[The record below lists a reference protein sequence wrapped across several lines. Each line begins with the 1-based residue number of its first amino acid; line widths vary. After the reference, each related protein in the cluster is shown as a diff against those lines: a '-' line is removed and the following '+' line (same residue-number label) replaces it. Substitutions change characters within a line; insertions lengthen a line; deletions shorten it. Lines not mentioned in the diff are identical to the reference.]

1 MFCRRCGTELQ
12 DNVCPACGYP
22 ASETPSPS
30 ASNPV
35 APATANDKKSV
46 GLNILSF
53 FIPLAGL
60 ILYLTQKDEKPIQA
74 KSAGKSALG
83 GFITGFVLTVIL
95 TVLLVALGMYGFSVL
110 QDEAAGSYETP
121 YITAQDGWLHAYG
134 NRYADTIFQ
143 SHSMTVVFDGV
154 EVQFPCTYAEFTQKT
169 GYAAEDAADLTQ
181 PLNRKDILENIPAR
195 NAEGGKVY
203 IHFYNDG
210 DFPATLDACLVSGMT
225 VDKWNTQS
233 TLTLPQEVQ
242 LNDTYQVGA
251 LTEKYGEP
259 NNVYTGETAYTYAS
273 WTASWTA
280 SPTDSRIQ
288 ISSGDGQKITEI
300 KFKIYPAK

>member
-22 ASETPSPS
+22 ASENPSPS

-169 GYAAEDAADLTQ
+169 GYVLEDTADVSQ
-181 PLNRKDILENIPAR
+181 PLNVKNISEYMRAY
-195 NAEGGKVY
+195 NAVGSEVY
-203 IHFYNDG
+203 IHFYNNG
-210 DFPATLDACLVSGMT
+210 DAPAPAGECLVAGMT
-225 VDKWNTQS
+225 VDIWNSS
-233 TLTLPQEVQ
+233 TSVVLPQNIQ
-242 LNDTYQVGA
+242 LGGAYQA
-251 LTEKYGEP
+251 EELTKKYGEP
-259 NNVYTGETAYTYAS
+259 DFVYTGNTAFVYML
-273 WTASWTA
+273 WEE
-280 SPTDSRIQ
+280 SPYGSNIK
-288 ISSGDGQKITEI
+288 ISSGDGLRITEI
-300 KFKIYPAK
+300 DFDIYPAE